1 MGFHFGGNQN
11 LFQVASYFFQNHQL
25 LSNNYLFPNHQ
36 MALSKRSRKRASSDQ
51 LRELANRK
59 VRPGKGKSIA
69 KSHLEGSR
77 NSLQKSLSPA
87 LPAPID
93 LDDSGDDDN
102 SEYEQQGSATDI
114 DEENMEVEED
124 EASDSRHTGSRSNR
138 QRKVSRDAR
147 MIATAGSKHPV
158 ILVVSGQ
165 HEFWWEQ

>member
-1 MGFHFGGNQN
+1 
-11 LFQVASYFFQNHQL
+11 
-25 LSNNYLFPNHQ
+25 
-36 MALSKRSRKRASSDQ
+36 MAPSKRSRKRASSDQ

-59 VRPGKGKSIA
+59 VRPAKGKSIA
-69 KSHLEGSR
+69 KSRLEGSG
-77 NSLQKSLSPA
+77 NSFQKSLSPA

-102 SEYEQQGSATDI
+102 SEYEQQGLATDI

-124 EASDSRHTGSRSNR
+124 EASDSRHTGSHTNR